1 MKATQL
7 DHDMLLNAARLMEIT
22 GGSFAGH
29 IARAFYCADTVNRE
43 KIVSAFSDL
52 FYKHYRLH
60 RINEMRKE
68 EME

>member
-60 RINEMRKE
+60 RINEMRNE
-68 EME
+68 ELT

>member
-60 RINEMRKE
+60 RLYEINQGE
-68 EME
+68 